1 MLVETLYEEG
11 NNDSYL
17 RQNALGALQ
26 KFSLR
31 KQAQS
36 SMIEN
41 GVIRWIVQ
49 ILSANTENLSDYS
62 MEYATALLMNL
73 SLRGKGKDECEQL
86 APEISIIKVLNDM
99 MEHENFQV
107 RTHVNGTLYSIL
119 ERQSLKQQA
128 NEIGLMHILNYL
140 MSSQDEQMQR

>member
-1 MLVETLYEEG
+1 
-11 NNDSYL
+11 
-17 RQNALGALQ
+17 
-26 KFSLR
+26 
-31 KQAQS
+31 
-36 SMIEN
+36 MIEN

-119 ERQSLKQQA
+119 ERQSLK
-128 NEIGLMHILNYL
+128 
-140 MSSQDEQMQR
+140 